1 MKLSGGRLGVKSKLG
16 EGSTF
21 WVEIR
26 KLFALDFVLCAN
38 KRSTALGV
46 GEKAVSDTSS
56 RPDIHHD
63 GSEYSEGQRQRA
75 LGLEEIKFFR
85 AIGEGDTP
93 STVVDESDCTPLA
106 LVDEGAGAF
115 PTESNLAQQLP
126 TPPETAATLPTLS
139 DRALKGIMDQR
150 GPFELPTQ
158 PKQRAKRASAMLDVR
173 NESPVRT
180 ASTPAPAVSS
190 QDERSDC
197 AGEATPRQT
206 HPGQMLNERVRTPET
221 GSTAADSM
229 KENEANSN
237 AAIED
242 RVQEPSIMTA
252 TSATLLQPAPSL
264 IGPSVSAPTP
274 LETSPPQSSQ
284 PLRPT
289 NSPSLPPVPPQIDP
303 NIRVLVVDDDAL
315 TRRLMQRMLIRLGCS
330 VEMAENGKIALEKIL
345 NGPIP
350 PGVLSLER
358 GMPPDLYAP
367 DPDWD
372 GKEASHVYL
381 YDVIF
386 LDNQMVSKLRL
397 RTVA

>member
-1 MKLSGGRLGVKSKLG
+1 M
-16 EGSTF
+16 
-21 WVEIR
+21 
-26 KLFALDFVLCAN
+26 
-38 KRSTALGV
+38 

-93 STVVDESDCTPLA
+93 STAVDESDCTPLA
-106 LVDEGAGAF
+106 IVDEGAGTLS
-115 PTESNLAQQLP
+115 PESNLAQQLP
-126 TPPETAATLPTLS
+126 TPPETTATLPMLS

-150 GPFELPTQ
+150 GPFELPSQ
-158 PKQRAKRASAMLDVR
+158 LKPRAKRASAMLDSR
-173 NESPVRT
+173 NESPVRAT
-180 ASTPAPAVSS
+180 STPAPAVPRR
-190 QDERSDC
+190 DEGSDC
-197 AGEATPRQT
+197 AGEDTPRPT
-206 HPGQMLNERVRTPET
+206 HPGQTSNQRPQTPQTEN
-221 GSTAADSM
+221 TAAEST
-229 KENEANSN
+229 KEKETNEIATV
-237 AAIED
+237 ED

-284 PLRPT
+284 SPRPT
-289 NSPSLPPVPPQIDP
+289 NSPSLPPAPPQIDP

-315 TRRLMQRMLIRLGCS
+315 TRRLMQRMLMRLGCS
-330 VEMAENGKIALEKIL
+330 VETAENGKIALEKIL

-358 GMPPDLYAP
+358 GMPPDLYAANP
-367 DPDWD
+367 DPD
-372 GKEASHVYL
+372 GKEAPHVYL

-386 LDNQMVSKLRL
+386 LDNQMVSKLNFRRSL
-397 RTVA
+397 NMYIR

>member
-1 MKLSGGRLGVKSKLG
+1 MKGVRSGLKFVSYLPL
-16 EGSTF
+16 
-21 WVEIR
+21 I
-26 KLFALDFVLCAN
+26 FVLCAN

-106 LVDEGAGAF
+106 MVGEGAGAL
-115 PTESNLAQQLP
+115 TSESNLAQQLP

-158 PKQRAKRASAMLDVR
+158 PKPRVKRASAMLDPR

-180 ASTPAPAVSS
+180 ASTPAPGVPRR
-190 QDERSDC
+190 DEGSDC
-197 AGEATPRQT
+197 AGDDTPRPT
-206 HPGQMLNERVRTPET
+206 HPGQIPNERLRTPET
-221 GSTAADSM
+221 ESTAADSI
-229 KENEANSN
+229 KENETNDN

-284 PLRPT
+284 PTNRP
-289 NSPSLPPVPPQIDP
+289 SFPPAPPQIDP

-315 TRRLMQRMLIRLGCS
+315 TRRLMQRMLIRLGCT
-330 VEMAENGKIALEKIL
+330 VETAENGKIALEKIL

-358 GMPPDLYAP
+358 GMPPDLYALNP
-367 DPDWD
+367 DSDGD
-372 GKEASHVYL
+372 GKEISHVYL

-386 LDNQMVSKLRL
+386 LDNQMVSKLRSRWWL
-397 RTVA
+397 SMRIR